1 MIKIVKA
8 AIFSIVLCCG
18 LCCGAVYAQSS
29 GAANSKNELAEKAA
43 QQYQQGKLD
52 EAIKSAE
59 KVVKLEESSN
69 PADLVSFA
77 NSLINLARMQRDVY
91 LVLKIGLI
99 NGKIEPGKRAA
110 ARKKAFENA
119 KQADDNFRRAVMLN
133 EQNGRGETTQTA
145 DVTGELAELVYDYIG
160 SRQSIDESEKF
171 FLKSLE
177 LNEKLRG
184 KNNDKTLAIVLKTGN
199 FYFEMDNYE
208 KALPSYERYIQTG
221 ETTYGSQHPNL
232 TDALR
237 PLAAIMVTDF
247 QEKEAADALKR
258 IETITKKPEELPKTD
273 LNFHLRSKNSV
284 EFNSKNALEI
294 REGRQSVMAM
304 LRAQGRTLNRNN
316 ISLLPEINR
325 VSVRVLVDVDGR
337 ILEAAAESDN
347 EKLRSRAEKEIS
359 KWTVRPFI
367 YNGAAHKMRGYL
379 TYSEIK

>member
-1 MIKIVKA
+1 MIKILKT
-8 AIFSIVLCCG
+8 AIVSIVLCSG
-18 LCCGAVYAQSS
+18 TVHAQSS
-29 GAANSKNELAEKAA
+29 DTANLKKELTAKAA
-43 QQYQQGKLD
+43 QQYQQGNLD

-59 KVVKLEESSN
+59 KVVKLEENSN
-69 PADLVSFA
+69 PADSVSYA
-77 NSLINLARMQRDVY
+77 NSLINLARIQRDVF
-91 LVLKIGLI
+91 LVLKTGLV
-99 NGKIEPGKRAA
+99 NGKIEPGKRAG

-119 KQADDNFRRAVMLN
+119 KQADDNFRRAVLLN

-145 DVTGELAELVYDYIG
+145 DVTGELAELVHDYIG

-184 KNNDKTLAIVLKTGN
+184 KNDDKTLTIVLKTGN

-208 KALPSYERYIQTG
+208 KALPFYERYIQIG

-237 PLAAIMVTDF
+237 PMATILLTTF

-258 IETITKKPEELPKTD
+258 IETITKKPEEMPKTD

-284 EFNSKNALEI
+284 AFNSKNAVEI

-304 LRAQGRTLNRNN
+304 LRAQGRTLNRSNVG
-316 ISLLPEINR
+316 LLPDINR
-325 VSVRVLVDVDGR
+325 VLVKVLIDADGK
-337 ILEAAAESDN
+337 ILEASAESGN
-347 EKLRSRAEKEIS
+347 EKLRSRAEKEILN
-359 KWTVRPFI
+359 WTVRPFI

-379 TYSEIK
+379 TYSEVK